1 MVAKDAGEVLGTNR
15 SGPILNEATDS
26 SLVTRISIQTHGAP
40 FSER

>member
-26 SLVTRISIQTHGAP
+26 SLVTRISIRIHEGA
-40 FSER
+40 FRER